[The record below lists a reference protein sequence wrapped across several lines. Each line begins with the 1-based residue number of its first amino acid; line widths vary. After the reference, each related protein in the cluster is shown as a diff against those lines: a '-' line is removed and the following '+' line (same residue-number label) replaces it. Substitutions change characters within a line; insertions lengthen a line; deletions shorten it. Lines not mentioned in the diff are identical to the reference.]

1 METCVWHSEPRRGR
15 LIQHASQPSPWR
27 WMQTWWQRK
36 TPTNLEVR
44 PLAGT
49 RGLQHWLELYLL
61 PACLLLPHSSFVSVT
76 HAFRRWHLSPR
87 SLAFSV
93 FLVHQV
99 SFLHVTALYVDWEML
114 WQHSG
119 HLSSCQ
125 TLSNSLLYVYSDLC
139 FCMLLIVCDRFYC
152 MNGHFDSFL
161 LVLNLSLWL
170 YFISF

>member
-1 METCVWHSEPRRGR
+1 
-15 LIQHASQPSPWR
+15 
-27 WMQTWWQRK
+27 MQTWWQLK

-49 RGLQHWLELYLL
+49 RGIQHWLELCLL

-76 HAFRRWHLSPR
+76 HAFRRWHFPPR
-87 SLAFSV
+87 LLAFSV

-125 TLSNSLLYVYSDLC
+125 TLSVIL
-139 FCMLLIVCDRFYC
+139 FCMCILTCVSACYLWCVTGFTAWMDILTHSFGFEFVIVIVFYFLLIT
-152 MNGHFDSFL
+152 S
-161 LVLNLSLWL
+161 
-170 YFISF
+170 